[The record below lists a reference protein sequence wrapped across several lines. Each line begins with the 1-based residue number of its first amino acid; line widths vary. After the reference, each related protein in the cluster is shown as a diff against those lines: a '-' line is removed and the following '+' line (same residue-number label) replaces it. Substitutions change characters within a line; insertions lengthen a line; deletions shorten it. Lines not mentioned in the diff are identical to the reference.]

1 MAALSQIQVTFSE
14 TEDRLL
20 LRLNTLTKEEFRFTL
35 TRRFVKRLM
44 PALNRSFENTPEVAA
59 QTSISNKEAVKNF
72 EREKVSQQT
81 DFQTPFSDAV
91 ESFPLGK
98 SAILVSHAK
107 LVPQA
112 EGGFMLALKDE
123 KNKGIDFTFKTD
135 VLYLLHSLLQETLQ
149 KTDWDLELTPPPPQQ
164 TAEKEQ
170 RVLN

>member
-20 LRLNTLTKEEFRFTL
+20 LRLNTQTKEEFRFAL

-44 PALNRSFENTPEVAA
+44 PALNRSFENIPEIAA
-59 QTSISNKEAVKNF
+59 QTSISNKEAIKSF

-81 DFQTPFSDAV
+81 DFNTPFSDAV
-91 ESFPLGK
+91 ESFPLGEP
-98 SAILVSHAK
+98 AILVSHAK

-112 EGGFMLALKDE
+112 EGNFMLALKDE

-149 KTDWDLELTPPPPQQ
+149 KTDWDLTTSPPAPQQ
-164 TAEKEQ
+164 NINEEH
-170 RVLN
+170 RILN